1 MYFIEKSKGTNY
13 IKQFDYLFF
22 FLVIIL
28 TVIGLFVLDSA
39 TQVTSDGTNGEA
51 KMFKQIMGIVIGL
64 VIALVLCFI
73 DYSYLKPAGFILY
86 LGGVGLLVA
95 VLILGTGKE
104 EWGSNSWI
112 ALGPLSFQPSEFAK
126 ITFIIMGSIFL
137 ERIQE
142 KNKVTKNII
151 KLIIY
156 SVIPIGLILLE
167 PDAGT
172 AIVYMFIFAVMVF
185 ICGIPYKY
193 IIGAAAAFV
202 VSTPFIWFFG
212 LKQYQKERILAF
224 LFPGSDTSDTTH
236 QIDRSIVTI
245 GSGKIFGK
253 GLYKGL
259 QTQNAQVPI
268 KDSDFIFTVVGEE
281 LGFIGS
287 VTVILLLLFI
297 LLRCIY
303 IAKNAREPF
312 GAFLVTGIAAMF
324 AFHFIENIGMCI
336 GLLPIT
342 GIPLP
347 FVSYG
352 GTAMIANYIAVGIV
366 LSVSMRRKRT
376 IFNNNQ

>member
-1 MYFIEKSKGTNY
+1 M
-13 IKQFDYLFF
+13 
-22 FLVIIL
+22 
-28 TVIGLFVLDSA
+28 
-39 TQVTSDGTNGEA
+39 
-51 KMFKQIMGIVIGL
+51 
-64 VIALVLCFI
+64 
-73 DYSYLKPAGFILY
+73 
-86 LGGVGLLVA
+86 
-95 VLILGTGKE
+95 
-104 EWGSNSWI
+104 
-112 ALGPLSFQPSEFAK
+112 
-126 ITFIIMGSIFL
+126 
-137 ERIQE
+137 
-142 KNKVTKNII
+142 
-151 KLIIY
+151 
-156 SVIPIGLILLE
+156 
-167 PDAGT
+167 
-172 AIVYMFIFAVMVF
+172 
-185 ICGIPYKY
+185 
-193 IIGAAAAFV
+193 
-202 VSTPFIWFFG
+202 
-212 LKQYQKERILAF
+212 
-224 LFPGSDTSDTTH
+224 
-236 QIDRSIVTI
+236 
-245 GSGKIFGK
+245 
-253 GLYKGL
+253 
-259 QTQNAQVPI
+259 PI